1 MTINRQLAALYVMAA
16 CIFGCKQPAV
26 TDKIDEKKRGTQQPE
41 TDTMIAVSDTV
52 EPIQIASWQIF
63 EQFDGKYALE
73 TAMLEKEPLKTR
85 ISQLLGKE
93 EATFTERFDVTPPVE
108 VEGPILYNQGCRRHY
123 CGTDE
128 AAIAVDMNRDIVY
141 VGIAVNGKAKLYGEK
156 HDSAFPDKLVR
167 WKMKFPLN

>member
-16 CIFGCKQPAV
+16 CILGCKQPAV
-26 TDKIDEKKRGTQQPE
+26 NKIEEKKQRGTLQPE
-41 TDTMIAVSDTV
+41 TDTMIAASDTV
-52 EPIQIASWQIF
+52 EPVQIASWQIF
-63 EQFDGKYALE
+63 EQFDGKYVTE

-128 AAIAVDMNRDIVY
+128 AAIAVDMNRDVVY
-141 VGIAVNGKAKLYGEK
+141 VGIAINGKAKLYGEK
-156 HDSAFPDKLVR
+156 RDSAYPEKLLR